1 MSQKGAAISV
11 EMFPSVLVGSI
22 HFDCAPY
29 HTTLL
34 TEHPNVVQ
42 LHFGG
47 QPHPS
52 HGCHL
57 CAVLGEPP
65 VWGPEPGCVL
75 TPVAASSGVRDSY
88 HSPEGALIPPPTART
103 GEFRLCAHLCSFP
116 FLLASSHPIKK
127 ISSFGHFPRLGYGAS
142 SVKNAAFFLL
152 SSTSTDSK
160 PTVETLGPT
169 VKSEETTTPY
179 PMEEDVTECGEN
191 CSFEDGKDWDGHCI
205 SSGMAW
211 VRTRR
216 MAHDRART

>member
-1 MSQKGAAISV
+1 M

-47 QPHPS
+47 QPHPP

-65 VWGPEPGCVL
+65 VRGPEPGCVL

-88 HSPEGALIPPPTART
+88 HSAEGALVPPPTART
-103 GEFRLCAHLCSFP
+103 GEFRLCAHLCNFP

-127 ISSFGHFPRLGYGAS
+127 ISSFRHLPRLGYGAS

-152 SSTSTDSK
+152 SLHLHRLKAHSGDTGTHRKERRDYHPVSHGRGCHR
-160 PTVETLGPT
+160 VW
-169 VKSEETTTPY
+169 
-179 PMEEDVTECGEN
+179 
-191 CSFEDGKDWDGHCI
+191 GKLQL
-205 SSGMAW
+205 
-211 VRTRR
+211 
-216 MAHDRART
+216 